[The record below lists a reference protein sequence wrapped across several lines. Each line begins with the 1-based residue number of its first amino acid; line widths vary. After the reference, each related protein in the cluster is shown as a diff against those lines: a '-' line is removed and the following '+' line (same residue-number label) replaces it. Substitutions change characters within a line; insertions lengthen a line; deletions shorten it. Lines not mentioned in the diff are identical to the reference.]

1 MTLYICVTLMLI
13 YKVIFTYK
21 QDIENH
27 CIAAVDFD
35 TRKFTQARYT

>member
-1 MTLYICVTLMLI
+1 MTLYICVTLTLI
-13 YKVIFTYK
+13 YKVIFALK